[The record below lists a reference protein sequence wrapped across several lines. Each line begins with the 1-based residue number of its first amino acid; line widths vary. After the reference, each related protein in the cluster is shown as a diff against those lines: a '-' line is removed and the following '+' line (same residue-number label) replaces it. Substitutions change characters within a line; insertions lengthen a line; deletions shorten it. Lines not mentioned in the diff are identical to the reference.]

1 MRGHCD
7 GFDETVK
14 SRALVPI
21 SRSVT
26 TLSTHPVPASTP
38 ALPDA
43 APQALS
49 AEWRAQLA
57 ELLAQHAI
65 GLVHLSPHE
74 VDAALVDALTA
85 IGKFIGAD
93 RATLWR
99 TAPDRSQVVLAQ
111 EWQSAEARPLAADGR
126 TARLESAGAGPEDV
140 VLDYR
145 FVDPA
150 DGRGW
155 QDTDTGRT
163 LVVIPLR
170 VADRLIGVVRF
181 DAQCSTSWPASVH
194 AALQPFGDLCTSA
207 IVAQRAIAGLEA
219 SELRHRSVLDEVG
232 DVIVRVGPDGALS
245 YVNRAW
251 YELTGN
257 PIADTVGADPL
268 ANVHPEDR
276 ALAME
281 HMAAA
286 IAGEPGVREVR
297 FLAHGGDV
305 RWMEVKGRAVFDA
318 DGNLAGFSGVLHD
331 VSQRK
336 AAEARAQ
343 AAREEAERARDE
355 AELARDEAEQARDL
369 AERASRAK
377 SEFLSRMSHELRTP
391 LNAIL
396 GFTQLLEFA
405 ELGGEDA
412 DNLTMISR
420 AGRHLLSLI
429 NDTLDV
435 SRIESGRLSMS
446 LEPVPVADV
455 AQESLDLVRPDAANR
470 RLTLRTRGEGVA
482 PHVVADRQRLKQ
494 VLVNLLSNA
503 VKYNRTGGEVRIAWA
518 ATPAEAVPDGS
529 SAFGWLRM
537 EVSDTGQ
544 GIPAERFDDVFL
556 PFERIGAERTDVDG
570 SGIGLALAK
579 NLVDAMGGRIGVRSV
594 HGVGSTFYVDLPLA
608 NAVVLPVDD
617 PDGGGPDAA
626 DIDEGVH
633 RTVLYFEDNPSNT
646 MLMRRIFTRRPRIR
660 LLVAGDGE
668 TGLAMVGEHRP
679 DLVLLDLHLPGRSGE
694 EVLAAIRL
702 DPAIAAI
709 PVVIVTAD
717 LTPGIERRLN
727 EAGATEFLSKPVDI
741 GRLLT
746 VVDRELRVE

>member
-1 MRGHCD
+1 M
-7 GFDETVK
+7 
-14 SRALVPI
+14 
-21 SRSVT
+21 T
-26 TLSTHPVPASTP
+26 TLSTRPDPTPATPDAPTDSTP
-38 ALPDA
+38 
-43 APQALS
+43 
-49 AEWRAQLA
+49 AEWRARLA
-57 ELLAQHAI
+57 ELLMQHAI

-74 VDAALVDALTA
+74 VDAALVDALKE
-85 IGKFIGAD
+85 IGEFIGAE
-93 RATLWR
+93 RALLWR
-99 TAPDRSQVVLAQ
+99 TTPDRTQIVLAHEWQAPSAAAVPVEHRTANIEPAGGEREGFRFTDPSHGRDWLDDDGGRSFVVL
-111 EWQSAEARPLAADGR
+111 PL
-126 TARLESAGAGPEDV
+126 
-140 VLDYR
+140 
-145 FVDPA
+145 
-150 DGRGW
+150 
-155 QDTDTGRT
+155 Q
-163 LVVIPLR
+163 

-181 DAQCSTSWPASVH
+181 DAADSTPWPPSVR
-194 AALQPFGDLCTSA
+194 ALLSPFGDLCTSA

-268 ANVHPEDR
+268 ANVHPDDR

-318 DGNLAGFSGVLHD
+318 DGNLVGFSGVLHD

-355 AELARDEAEQARDL
+355 AERARDEAEEARDQ

-405 ELGGEDA
+405 ELSGEDA
-412 DNLTMISR
+412 DNLSMIIR

-446 LEPVPVADV
+446 LEPVPVESV
-455 AQESLDLVRPDAANR
+455 TQESLDLIRPDATSR
-470 RLTLRTRGEGVA
+470 RLTLRTRGEGPA

-503 VKYNRTGGEVRIAWA
+503 VKYNRTGGEIRVAWA
-518 ATPAEAVPDGS
+518 VAEPGTTPDIPS
-529 SAFGWLRM
+529 PLGWLRI

-579 NLVDAMGGRIGVRSV
+579 NLVEAMGGRIGVRSV
-594 HGVGSTFYVDLPLA
+594 PGVGSTFFVDLPLA
-608 NAVVLPVDD
+608 TVAMPDEHTTETDD
-617 PDGGGPDAA
+617 TSMDD
-626 DIDEGVH
+626 DTK
-633 RTVLYFEDNPSNT
+633 RTVLYIEDNPSNT
-646 MLMRRIFTRRPRIR
+646 MLMRRIFTRRPDVR
-660 LLVAGDGE
+660 LLVAADGE
-668 TGLAMVGEHRP
+668 SGLAMVSEHRP
-679 DLVLLDLHLPGRSGE
+679 DLVLLDLHLPGRHGE
-694 EVLAAIRL
+694 EVLDAIR
-702 DPAIAAI
+702 DTPEIAAT

-717 LTPGIERRLN
+717 LTPGIERRLSQ
-727 EAGATEFLSKPVDI
+727 AGATDFMSKPVDI

-746 VVDRELRVE
+746 VVDRELRVK

>member
-1 MRGHCD
+1 
-7 GFDETVK
+7 
-14 SRALVPI
+14 
-21 SRSVT
+21 VT
-26 TLSTHPVPASTP
+26 TLSTRPVADPTP
-38 ALPDA
+38 ATPDA
-43 APQALS
+43 LTDSAP

-57 ELLAQHAI
+57 ELLAEHAI
-65 GLVHLSPHE
+65 GLVHLSPQE
-74 VDAALVDALTA
+74 VDAALVAALKA
-85 IGKFIGAD
+85 IGEFIGAG
-93 RATLWR
+93 RASLWR
-99 TAPDRSQVVLAQ
+99 TATDRTQIVVAH
-111 EWQSAEARPLAADGR
+111 EWHADDAPALPLAHR
-126 TARLESAGAGPEDV
+126 TVRVEPFAAGPDGAPGF
-140 VLDYR
+140 R
-145 FVDPA
+145 FIDPA
-150 DGRGW
+150 DGRDW
-155 QDTDTGRT
+155 LAADED
-163 LVVIPLR
+163 LACVVLPLQ
-170 VADRLIGVVRF
+170 VADRLIGVIRF
-181 DAQCSTSWPASVH
+181 DAPGAMPWPPSVH
-194 AALQPFGDLCTSA
+194 ELLRPFGALCTSA

-219 SELRHRSVLDEVG
+219 SELRHRSVLDEVA

-286 IAGEPGVREVR
+286 IAGEPGGVREVR
-297 FLAHGGDV
+297 FLAHGGGV
-305 RWMEVKGRAVFDA
+305 RWMEVKGRAVFDG

-331 VSQRK
+331 VSLRK

-405 ELGGEDA
+405 ELSGEDA
-412 DNLTMISR
+412 DNLSMISR

-470 RLTLRTRGEGVA
+470 QLTLRTRGEGIA

-503 VKYNRTGGEVRIAWA
+503 VKYNRVGGEVRIAWA
-518 ATPAEAVPDGS
+518 VPSAETAPDLS
-529 SAFGWLRM
+529 SPLGWLRL
-537 EVSDTGQ
+537 EVSDTGL
-544 GIPAERFDDVFL
+544 GIPTERFEDIFL

-608 NAVVLPVDD
+608 APAVPADD
-617 PDGGGPDAA
+617 DAA
-626 DIDEGVH
+626 APVGDDSEDIT
-633 RTVLYFEDNPSNT
+633 RYTVLYVEDNPSNT
-646 MLMRRIFTRRPRIR
+646 MLMRRIFTRRPYIR
-660 LLVAGDGE
+660 LLVAADGD
-668 TGLAMVGEHRP
+668 TGLEMVGEHRP

-694 EVLAAIRL
+694 EVLAGIRL
-702 DPAIAAI
+702 DPAIAAT

-717 LTPGIERRLN
+717 LTAGIERRLH
-727 EAGATEFLSKPVDI
+727 EAGATDFMSKPVDI
-741 GRLLT
+741 GRLLH
-746 VVDRELRVE
+746 VVDRELRVV

>member
-1 MRGHCD
+1 MRP
-7 GFDETVK
+7 
-14 SRALVPI
+14 VPDATPA
-21 SRSVT
+21 SVT
-26 TLSTHPVPASTP
+26 EPAP
-38 ALPDA
+38 
-43 APQALS
+43 
-49 AEWRAQLA
+49 AEWRAQLS
-57 ELLAQHAI
+57 ELLARHAI

-74 VDAALVDALTA
+74 VDAALVDSLRA
-85 IGKFIGAD
+85 IGEFIGAG
-93 RATLWR
+93 RASLWR
-99 TAPDRSQVVLAQ
+99 TSADRTQILLAQ
-111 EWQSAEARPLAADGR
+111 EWHAPGSTPLPAEQR
-126 TARLESAGAGPEDV
+126 TIAVEPSDFLQDDDRAFV
-140 VLDYR
+140 VL
-145 FVDPA
+145 
-150 DGRGW
+150 
-155 QDTDTGRT
+155 
-163 LVVIPLR
+163 PLQ
-170 VADRLIGVVRF
+170 VADRLIGMVRF
-181 DAQCSTSWPASVH
+181 DAGADASWPPSVGQ
-194 AALQPFGDLCTSA
+194 LLRPFGELCTSA

-286 IAGEPGVREVR
+286 IAGEPGIREVR
-297 FLAHGGDV
+297 FIASGGGV

-318 DGNLAGFSGVLHD
+318 DGALAGFSGVLHD

-355 AELARDEAEQARDL
+355 AERARDDAEQARDL

-405 ELGGEDA
+405 ELTGEDA
-412 DNLTMISR
+412 DNLSMIIR

-518 ATPAEAVPDGS
+518 VPSAETAPDLVS
-529 SAFGWLRM
+529 PLGWLRI
-537 EVSDTGQ
+537 EVSDTGL
-544 GIPAERFDDVFL
+544 GIPAERFDDIFL

-608 NAVVLPVDD
+608 AAVV
-617 PDGGGPDAA
+617 PDGADADGPGPDGA
-626 DIDEGVH
+626 DAEDATK
-633 RTVLYFEDNPSNT
+633 RTVLYVEDNPSNT
-646 MLMRRIFTRRPRIR
+646 MLMRRIFTRRPHIR
-660 LLVAGDGE
+660 LLVAGDGDS
-668 TGLAMVGEHRP
+668 GLTMVGEHRP

-694 EVLAAIRL
+694 EVLAGIRL
-702 DPAIAAI
+702 DPAIAAT

-717 LTPGIERRLN
+717 LTAGIERRLG
-727 EAGATEFLSKPVDI
+727 EAGATDFMSKPVDI
-741 GRLLT
+741 GRLLD

>member
-1 MRGHCD
+1 M
-7 GFDETVK
+7 
-14 SRALVPI
+14 
-21 SRSVT
+21 T
-26 TLSTHPVPASTP
+26 TLSSRPVSDSTP
-38 ALPDA
+38 ATSA
-43 APQALS
+43 ASPESAPPQ
-49 AEWRAQLA
+49 WRAQLA
-57 ELLAQHAI
+57 ELLTRHAI
-65 GLVHLSPHE
+65 GLVHLSPQE
-74 VDAALVDALTA
+74 VDAALVDALRA
-85 IGKFIGAD
+85 IGEFIGAD
-93 RATLWR
+93 RGLLWR
-99 TAPDRSQVVLAQ
+99 TAPDRTQIVLAH
-111 EWQSAEARPLAADGR
+111 EWHKQGATPLPAERR
-126 TARLESAGAGPEDV
+126 TACVVSAGAGPDGAAGF
-140 VLDYR
+140 R
-145 FVDPA
+145 FTDPA
-150 DGRGW
+150 DGRDW
-155 QDTDTGRT
+155 LDDDEGRT
-163 LVVIPLR
+163 FIVLPLQ

-181 DAQCSTSWPASVH
+181 DAPDTTSWPPAVH
-194 AALQPFGDLCTSA
+194 RLLSPFGDLCTSA

-297 FLAHGGDV
+297 FLAHGGGV

-355 AELARDEAEQARDL
+355 AERARDEAEEARDL

-405 ELGGEDA
+405 ELSGEDA

-455 AQESLDLVRPDAANR
+455 AQESLDLIRPDAANR
-470 RLTLRTRGEGVA
+470 RLTLRTRGEGLA

-503 VKYNRTGGEVRIAWA
+503 VKYNRTGGEIRVAWA
-518 ATPAEAVPDGS
+518 VPTAETAPELS
-529 SAFGWLRM
+529 SPHGWLRM
-537 EVSDTGQ
+537 EVSDTGL
-544 GIPAERFDDVFL
+544 GIPAERFNDVFL
-556 PFERIGAERTDVDG
+556 PFERIGAERTDIDG

-608 NAVVLPVDD
+608 AAVVLPAAGDADD
-617 PDGGGPDAA
+617 AGPVGAEPEDQT
-626 DIDEGVH
+626 
-633 RTVLYFEDNPSNT
+633 RYTVLYIEDNPSNT
-646 MLMRRIFTRRPRIR
+646 MLMRRIFTRRPNIR
-660 LLVAGDGE
+660 LLVAGDGLS
-668 TGLAMVGEHRP
+668 GLAMVGEHRP
-679 DLVLLDLHLPGRSGE
+679 DLVLLDLHLPGRNGE
-694 EVLAAIRL
+694 EVLADIRL
-702 DPAIAAI
+702 DPAISAT

-717 LTPGIERRLN
+717 LTPGIERRLGQ
-727 EAGATEFLSKPVDI
+727 AGATDFMSKPVDI

>member
-1 MRGHCD
+1 M
-7 GFDETVK
+7 
-14 SRALVPI
+14 
-21 SRSVT
+21 T
-26 TLSTHPVPASTP
+26 TLSSRPVSDSTP
-38 ALPDA
+38 ATPDPLTEA
-43 APQALS
+43 AP

-57 ELLAQHAI
+57 ELLSRHAI
-65 GLVHLSPHE
+65 GLVHLSPQE
-74 VDAALVDALTA
+74 VDDALVAAHGA
-85 IGKFIGAD
+85 IGEFIGAG
-93 RATLWR
+93 RASLWR
-99 TAPDRSQVVLAQ
+99 AGPDRTQMVVAHEWHGAGATPLPAAQ
-111 EWQSAEARPLAADGR
+111 RTVRVEPLAADPDG
-126 TARLESAGAGPEDV
+126 TPG
-140 VLDYR
+140 YR
-145 FVDPA
+145 IIDPA
-150 DGRGW
+150 DGRDWLGPE
-155 QDTDTGRT
+155 QDLAYVG
-163 LVVIPLR
+163 LALR

-181 DAQCSTSWPASVH
+181 EALGALPWPPSVH
-194 AALQPFGDLCTSA
+194 QLLRPFGELCTSA

-268 ANVHPEDR
+268 ANVHPDDR

-297 FLAHGGDV
+297 FLAHGGGV

-355 AELARDEAEQARDL
+355 AERARDEAEQARDL

-405 ELGGEDA
+405 ELSDEDA
-412 DNLTMISR
+412 DNLSMIIR

-446 LEPVPVADV
+446 LEPVSVADV

-470 RLTLRTRGEGVA
+470 QLTLRTRGEGVD

-503 VKYNRTGGEVRIAWA
+503 VKYNRTGGEVRVAWA
-518 ATPAEAVPDGS
+518 VPSPETAPDLS
-529 SAFGWLRM
+529 SPLGWLRL
-537 EVSDTGQ
+537 EVSDTGL
-544 GIPAERFDDVFL
+544 GIPAERFDDIFL

-608 NAVVLPVDD
+608 TALVPAGDD
-617 PDGGGPDAA
+617 ADGAAPDGPDAEDA
-626 DIDEGVH
+626 T
-633 RTVLYFEDNPSNT
+633 RYTVLYVEDNPSNT
-646 MLMRRIFTRRPRIR
+646 MLMRRIFTRRPHIR
-660 LLVAGDGE
+660 LLVAADGS
-668 TGLAMVGEHRP
+668 TGLTMVGEHRP
-679 DLVLLDLHLPGRSGE
+679 DLVLLDLHLPGLSGE
-694 EVLAAIRL
+694 QVLAGIRL
-702 DPAIAAI
+702 DPAIAAT

-717 LTPGIERRLN
+717 LTAGIERRLN
-727 EAGATEFLSKPVDI
+727 EAGATDFMSKPVDI
-741 GRLLT
+741 GRLLH

>member
-1 MRGHCD
+1 
-7 GFDETVK
+7 
-14 SRALVPI
+14 
-21 SRSVT
+21 VT
-26 TLSTHPVPASTP
+26 TLSTYPVPASTP

-43 APQALS
+43 TTDSLS

-74 VDAALVDALTA
+74 VDAALVDALKA
-85 IGKFIGAD
+85 IGEFIGAD

-99 TAPDRSQVVLAQ
+99 TATDRTQVVLAQ
-111 EWQSAEARPLAADGR
+111 EWQSPRAAPLSADRR
-126 TARLESAGAGPEDV
+126 TARLEPIGAAPDDV
-140 VLDYR
+140 ALDYL
-145 FVDPA
+145 FIDPS
-150 DGRGW
+150 DGRDW
-155 QDTDTGRT
+155 QDTYESRA

-170 VADRLIGVVRF
+170 VEDRLIGVVRF
-181 DAQCSTSWPASVH
+181 DAEGSTSWPAGVH
-194 AALQPFGDLCTSA
+194 QLLQPFGDLSTSA

-276 ALAME
+276 ELAME

-286 IAGEPGVREVR
+286 IAGAPGGVREVR
-297 FLAHGGDV
+297 FLAQGGDV
-305 RWMEVKGRAVFDA
+305 RWMEVTGRAVFDA

-331 VSQRK
+331 VTLRK

-355 AELARDEAEQARDL
+355 AERARDEAEQARDL

-396 GFTQLLEFA
+396 GFTQLLEFS

-412 DNLTMISR
+412 DNLSMIIR

-446 LEPVPVADV
+446 MEPVPVGDV
-455 AQESLDLVRPDAANR
+455 AQESLDLVRPDAGNR
-470 RLTLRTRGEGVA
+470 RLTLRIGGDGVA

-503 VKYNRTGGEVRIAWA
+503 VKYNRIGGEVRVTWA
-518 ATPAEAVPDGS
+518 ATPVDAVPDGS
-529 SAFGWLRM
+529 SPFGWLRM

-544 GIPAERFDDVFL
+544 GIPVERFDDVFL
-556 PFERIGAERTDVDG
+556 PFERIGAERTAVEG
-570 SGIGLALAK
+570 AGIGLALAK

-594 HGVGSTFYVDLPLA
+594 PGAGSTFYVDLPLA
-608 NAVVLPVDD
+608 KAVVPSVDD
-617 PDGGGPDAA
+617 EDGSGPDAA
-626 DIDEGVH
+626 DVEEETYQ
-633 RTVLYFEDNPSNT
+633 TVLYIEDNPSNT
-646 MLMRRIFTRRPRIR
+646 MLMRRIFTRRPDVR
-660 LLVAGDGE
+660 LLVAADGD

-679 DLVLLDLHLPGRSGE
+679 DLVLLDLHLPGLSGE
-694 EVLAAIRL
+694 EVLTEIRL
-702 DPAIAAI
+702 DPAIAAT
-709 PVVIVTAD
+709 PVVMVTAD
-717 LTPGIERRLN
+717 LTPGTERRLTL
-727 EAGATEFLSKPVDI
+727 AGATEFLSKPVDI
-741 GRLLT
+741 GRLLS
-746 VVDRELRVE
+746 VVDRELRVK

>member
-1 MRGHCD
+1 V
-7 GFDETVK
+7 FDESVK
-14 SRALVPI
+14 SRARKPI
-21 SRSVT
+21 SRLVT
-26 TLSTHPVPASTP
+26 TLSIRPVTGSTP
-38 ALPDA
+38 TTPTTPDDV
-43 APQALS
+43 P

-57 ELLAQHAI
+57 ELLSQHAI
-65 GLVHLSPHE
+65 GLVQLSSHE
-74 VDAALVDALTA
+74 VDAALVAALKA
-85 IGKFIGAD
+85 IGEFIGAG
-93 RATLWR
+93 RASLWR
-99 TAPDRSQVVLAQ
+99 SAADRTQIVLAQ
-111 EWQSAEARPLAADGR
+111 EWDSPGATPLPAELR
-126 TARLESAGAGPEDV
+126 TMRVESIGAGADDSAPG
-140 VLDYR
+140 YR
-145 FVDPA
+145 FVDQSNGHDWL
-150 DGRGW
+150 DGCEDRAF
-155 QDTDTGRT
+155 
-163 LVVIPLR
+163 VVIPLH

-181 DAQCSTSWPASVH
+181 DAGGTTWWAPSVGR
-194 AALQPFGDLCTSA
+194 LLRPFGELCISA

-281 HMAAA
+281 HMAEAM
-286 IAGEPGVREVR
+286 AGKPGVREVR
-297 FLAHGGDV
+297 FLAQGGGV

-318 DGNLAGFSGVLHD
+318 DGHLVGFSGVLHD
-331 VSQRK
+331 VTLRK

-355 AELARDEAEQARDL
+355 AELARDEAEKARDL

-412 DNLTMISR
+412 ENLDMIIK

-446 LEPVPVADV
+446 MEPVPVNDV
-455 AQESLDLVRPDAANR
+455 AQESLDLVRPDAASR
-470 RLTLRTRGEGVA
+470 RLKLRVRGEGVA

-494 VLVNLLSNA
+494 VLVNILSNS
-503 VKYNRTGGEVRIAWA
+503 VKYNRVGGEIRIAWA
-518 ATPAEAVPDGS
+518 VRAADTAPDLTS
-529 SAFGWLRM
+529 PHGWLRI
-537 EVSDTGQ
+537 EVSDTGL

-579 NLVDAMGGRIGVRSV
+579 NLVEAMGGRIGVRSV
-594 HGVGSTFYVDLPLA
+594 QGVGSTFYVDLPLA
-608 NAVVLPVDD
+608 AVAVPDLDDANPDDVDGTA
-617 PDGGGPDAA
+617 PAGAEIEDGSK
-626 DIDEGVH
+626 
-633 RTVLYFEDNPSNT
+633 RTVLYVEDNPSNT
-646 MLMRRIFTRRPRIR
+646 MLMRRIFTRRPHVRF
-660 LLVAGDGE
+660 LVAADGE
-668 TGLAMVGEHRP
+668 SGLAMVGEHRP
-679 DLVLLDLHLPGRSGE
+679 DLVLLDLHLPGRSGD
-694 EVLAAIRL
+694 EVLTEIRL
-702 DPAIAAI
+702 DPEISAT

-717 LTPGIERRLN
+717 LTPGTERRLSD
-727 EAGATEFLSKPVDI
+727 AGATDFMSKPVDI
-741 GRLLT
+741 GRLLQ
-746 VVDRELRVE
+746 VVDRELCVE

>member
-1 MRGHCD
+1 
-7 GFDETVK
+7 
-14 SRALVPI
+14 
-21 SRSVT
+21 VT
-26 TLSTHPVPASTP
+26 TLSTRPVADPTP
-38 ALPDA
+38 ATPDA
-43 APQALS
+43 LTDSAP

-57 ELLAQHAI
+57 ELLAEHAI
-65 GLVHLSPHE
+65 GLVHLSPQE
-74 VDAALVDALTA
+74 VDAALVAALKA
-85 IGKFIGAD
+85 IGEFIGAG
-93 RATLWR
+93 RASLWR
-99 TAPDRSQVVLAQ
+99 TATDRTQIVVAH
-111 EWQSAEARPLAADGR
+111 EWHAGSATALPAAHRTVRVEPLAAGPDG
-126 TARLESAGAGPEDV
+126 APG
-140 VLDYR
+140 YR
-145 FVDPA
+145 FIDPA
-150 DGRGW
+150 DGRDW
-155 QDTDTGRT
+155 LAADED
-163 LVVIPLR
+163 LAFAVLPLQ
-170 VADRLIGVVRF
+170 VADRLIGVIRF
-181 DAQCSTSWPASVH
+181 DALGAVPWPPSVH
-194 AALQPFGDLCTSA
+194 ELLLPFGALCTSA

-219 SELRHRSVLDEVG
+219 SELRHRSVLDEVA

-257 PIADTVGADPL
+257 PIVDTVGADPL

-276 ALAME
+276 ELAME

-286 IAGEPGVREVR
+286 MAGEPGGVREVR
-297 FLAHGGDV
+297 FLAQGGGV
-305 RWMEVKGRAVFDA
+305 RWMEVKGRAVFDG

-405 ELGGEDA
+405 ELSGEDA
-412 DNLTMISR
+412 DNLSMISR

-446 LEPVPVADV
+446 LEPVSVADV
-455 AQESLDLVRPDAANR
+455 AKESLDLVRTDAANR
-470 RLTLRTRGEGVA
+470 QLTLRTRGEGVA

-518 ATPAEAVPDGS
+518 VPSAETAPDLS
-529 SAFGWLRM
+529 SPLGWLRL
-537 EVSDTGQ
+537 EVSDTGL
-544 GIPAERFDDVFL
+544 GIPTERFEDIFL
-556 PFERIGAERTDVDG
+556 PFERIGAERTDIDG

-608 NAVVLPVDD
+608 SAVAPAGDD
-617 PDGGGPDAA
+617 ADGTTA
-626 DIDEGVH
+626 DGADSEDVTKY
-633 RTVLYFEDNPSNT
+633 TVLYVEDNPSNT
-646 MLMRRIFTRRPRIR
+646 MLMRRIFTRRPHIR
-660 LLVAGDGE
+660 LLVAADGD
-668 TGLAMVGEHRP
+668 TGLEMVGEHRP

-694 EVLAAIRL
+694 EVLAGIRL
-702 DPAIAAI
+702 DPAIAAT

-717 LTPGIERRLN
+717 LTAGIERRLHD
-727 EAGATEFLSKPVDI
+727 AGATDFMSKPVDI
-741 GRLLT
+741 GRLLH
-746 VVDRELRVE
+746 VVDRELRVA

>member
-1 MRGHCD
+1 M
-7 GFDETVK
+7 
-14 SRALVPI
+14 
-21 SRSVT
+21 
-26 TLSTHPVPASTP
+26 
-38 ALPDA
+38 PDSA
-43 APQALS
+43 TAALS

-74 VDAALVDALTA
+74 VDAALVDALKA
-85 IGKFIGAD
+85 IGEFIDAD

-99 TAPDRSQVVLAQ
+99 TAPDRTQVVLAQ
-111 EWQSAEARPLAADGR
+111 EWQSQGATPLSADRR
-126 TARLESAGAGPEDV
+126 TARLEPIGAGPDDV
-140 VLDYR
+140 ALDYL
-145 FVDPA
+145 FIDPS

-155 QDTDTGRT
+155 QDTHEDRV

-181 DAQCSTSWPASVH
+181 DAQRSTSWPTSVH
-194 AALQPFGDLCTSA
+194 QLLQPFGDLCTSA

-257 PIADTVGADPL
+257 PIVDTVGADPL

-276 ALAME
+276 ELAME

-286 IAGEPGVREVR
+286 IAGEPGGVREVR
-297 FLAHGGDV
+297 FLAQGGDV
-305 RWMEVKGRAVFDA
+305 RWMEVTGRAVFDA

-331 VSQRK
+331 VTLRK

-355 AELARDEAEQARDL
+355 AERARDEAEQARDL

-396 GFTQLLEFA
+396 GFTQLLEFS

-412 DNLTMISR
+412 DNLSMIIR

-446 LEPVPVADV
+446 LEPVPVGDV
-455 AQESLDLVRPDAANR
+455 AQESLDLVRPDAGNR
-470 RLTLRTRGEGVA
+470 RLTLRIGGEGVA

-503 VKYNRTGGEVRIAWA
+503 VKYNRVGGEVRVTWA
-518 ATPAEAVPDGS
+518 ATPVDAVPDDAS
-529 SAFGWLRM
+529 PFGWLRM
-537 EVSDTGQ
+537 EVADTGQ
-544 GIPAERFDDVFL
+544 GIPVERFDDVFL
-556 PFERIGAERTDVDG
+556 PFERIGAERTAVEG

-594 HGVGSTFYVDLPLA
+594 PGSGSTFYVDLPLA
-608 NAVVLPVDD
+608 KAVVPSVEDED
-617 PDGGGPDAA
+617 TSGPDAA
-626 DIDEGVH
+626 DVEEEAQQ
-633 RTVLYFEDNPSNT
+633 TVLYVEDNPSNT
-646 MLMRRIFTRRPRIR
+646 MLMRRIFTRRPDVR
-660 LLVAGDGE
+660 LLVAADGD

-679 DLVLLDLHLPGRSGE
+679 DLVLLDLHLPGLSGE
-694 EVLAAIRL
+694 EVLTEIRL
-702 DPAIAAI
+702 DPAIAAT
-709 PVVIVTAD
+709 PVVMVTAD
-717 LTPGIERRLN
+717 LAPGTERRLTL
-727 EAGATEFLSKPVDI
+727 AGATEFLSKPVDI
-741 GRLLT
+741 GRLLS
-746 VVDRELRVE
+746 VVDRELRVK

>member
-1 MRGHCD
+1 LLGHCD
-7 GFDETVK
+7 GSGETVK
-14 SRALVPI
+14 SRARAPI
-21 SRSVT
+21 SDPVPNLS
-26 TLSTHPVPASTP
+26 TLSVSDSVPATRD
-38 ALPDA
+38 ALTES
-43 APQALS
+43 AP
-49 AEWRAQLA
+49 AEWRTRLA

-65 GLVHLSPHE
+65 GFLHLSPPE
-74 VDAALVDALTA
+74 VDAALVAALKA
-85 IGKFIGAD
+85 IGEFIGAG
-93 RATLWR
+93 RASLWR
-99 TAPDRSQVVLAQ
+99 SAPDRTQIVLAH
-111 EWQSAEARPLAADGR
+111 EWHATGATPLPAGARTVRVEPVAAGPDDVAAGYRLIDPVDGR
-126 TARLESAGAGPEDV
+126 DWLDAGAGPA
-140 VLDYR
+140 Y
-145 FVDPA
+145 
-150 DGRGW
+150 
-155 QDTDTGRT
+155 
-163 LVVIPLR
+163 VVIPLQ

-181 DAQCSTSWPASVH
+181 DAAGAEPWPSAVH
-194 AALQPFGDLCTSA
+194 RLLGPFGELCTNA

-232 DVIVRVGPDGALS
+232 DVIVRIGPDGALS

-251 YELTGN
+251 SELTGN

-286 IAGEPGVREVR
+286 IAGKPGVREVR

-318 DGNLAGFSGVLHD
+318 DGNMAGFSGVLHD
-331 VSQRK
+331 VTQRR

-355 AELARDEAEQARDL
+355 AERARDEAEQAREQ

-405 ELGGEDA
+405 ELSGEDA
-412 DNLTMISR
+412 DNLSMISR

-455 AQESLDLVRPDAANR
+455 AKESLDLVRTDAADR
-470 RLTLRTRGEGVA
+470 RLTLRTRAEGVA

-503 VKYNRTGGEVRIAWA
+503 VKYNRAGGEVRIAWA
-518 ATPAEAVPDGS
+518 VPSAETAPDLAS
-529 SAFGWLRM
+529 PFGWLRI
-537 EVSDTGQ
+537 EVSDTGL
-544 GIPAERFDDVFL
+544 GIAADRFDDLFL
-556 PFERIGAERTDVDG
+556 PFERLGAERTEIEG
-570 SGIGLALAK
+570 TGIGLALAK

-594 HGVGSTFYVDLPLA
+594 RGVGSTFYVDLPRA
-608 NAVVLPVDD
+608 EVAVPVDDD
-617 PDGGGPDAA
+617 PDGADPDSA
-626 DIDEGVH
+626 DIEDSAAH
-633 RTVLYFEDNPSNT
+633 TVLYIEDNPSNT
-646 MLMRRIFTRRPRIR
+646 MLMRRIFTRRPQVR

-668 TGLAMVGEHRP
+668 AGLAMVGEHRP
-679 DLVLLDLHLPGRSGE
+679 DLVLLDLHLPRRSGE
-694 EVLAAIRL
+694 EVLAEIRR
-702 DPAIAAI
+702 DPAISAT

-717 LTPGIERRLN
+717 LTPGTERRLS
-727 EAGATEFLSKPVDI
+727 EAGATDFMSKPVDI
-741 GRLLT
+741 GRLLH

>member
-1 MRGHCD
+1 
-7 GFDETVK
+7 
-14 SRALVPI
+14 
-21 SRSVT
+21 VT
-26 TLSTHPVPASTP
+26 TLSISPASATTP
-38 ALPDA
+38 ATPDA
-43 APQALS
+43 LTESAP

-57 ELLAQHAI
+57 ELLAKHAI
-65 GLVHLSPHE
+65 GLVHLSPLE
-74 VDAALVDALTA
+74 VDAALVAGLETIA
-85 IGKFIGAD
+85 EFIGAG
-93 RATLWR
+93 RASLWR
-99 TAPDRSQVVLAQ
+99 TALDRTQIVVTH
-111 EWQSAEARPLAADGR
+111 EWHGPGASPLPMEKR
-126 TARLESAGAGPEDV
+126 TARVESLAGGSDDVAPGFRLLDPSADRGWLDADDARAFV
-140 VLDYR
+140 VL
-145 FVDPA
+145 
-150 DGRGW
+150 
-155 QDTDTGRT
+155 
-163 LVVIPLR
+163 PLQ

-181 DAQCSTSWPASVH
+181 DALDARPWPFWVH
-194 AALQPFGDLCTSA
+194 LLLRPFGELCTSA

-232 DVIVRVGPDGALS
+232 DVIVRVGPDGTLS

-251 YELTGN
+251 FELTGN

-268 ANVHPEDR
+268 VNVHPEDR
-276 ALAME
+276 TLAME

-297 FLAHGGDV
+297 FLAHDGDV

-318 DGNLAGFSGVLHD
+318 DGHVAGFSGVLHD

-355 AELARDEAEQARDL
+355 AERARDEAEQARDL

-405 ELGGEDA
+405 ELSGEDA
-412 DNLTMISR
+412 DNLSMIIR

-446 LEPVPVADV
+446 LEPVPVADL

-518 ATPAEAVPDGS
+518 VPSAETAPDV
-529 SAFGWLRM
+529 AAPFGWLRI
-537 EVSDTGQ
+537 EVSDTGL
-544 GIPAERFDDVFL
+544 GIPAERFGDIFL
-556 PFERIGAERTDVDG
+556 PFERLGAERTDVEG

-608 NAVVLPVDD
+608 TVTMPAAGDADVAG
-617 PDGGGPDAA
+617 PDGGGTD
-626 DIDEGVH
+626 DDTH
-633 RTVLYFEDNPSNT
+633 HTVLYIEDNPSNT
-646 MLMRRIFTRRPRIR
+646 MLMRRIFTRRPQIR
-660 LLVAGDGE
+660 FLVAADGE
-668 TGLAMVGEHRP
+668 SGLSMVREHRP
-679 DLVLLDLHLPGRSGE
+679 DLVLLDLHLPKRSGE
-694 EVLAAIRL
+694 EVLAEIRL
-702 DPAIAAI
+702 DQAIAAT

-717 LTPGIERRLN
+717 LTPGIERRLT
-727 EAGATEFLSKPVDI
+727 EAGATDFMGKPVDI
-741 GRLLT
+741 ARLLH

>member
-1 MRGHCD
+1 
-7 GFDETVK
+7 
-14 SRALVPI
+14 
-21 SRSVT
+21 VT
-26 TLSTHPVPASTP
+26 TLSTRPVSDATP
-38 ALPDA
+38 AAPVAPTDA
-43 APQALS
+43 APAQ
-49 AEWRAQLA
+49 WRAQLA
-57 ELLAQHAI
+57 ELLTRHAI
-65 GLVHLSPHE
+65 GLVHLSPQE
-74 VDAALVDALTA
+74 VDAALVDALKA
-85 IGKFIGAD
+85 IGEFIGAD
-93 RATLWR
+93 RALLWL
-99 TAPDRSQVVLAQ
+99 TAPDRTQIVLAH
-111 EWQSAEARPLAADGR
+111 EWHEATATPLPAERRTAGVEPTEAGPDATAAGFRFTDPANGRDWLDDDEGR
-126 TARLESAGAGPEDV
+126 TFL
-140 VLDYR
+140 VL
-145 FVDPA
+145 
-150 DGRGW
+150 
-155 QDTDTGRT
+155 
-163 LVVIPLR
+163 PLQ

-181 DAQCSTSWPASVH
+181 DAPDTTSWPPSVH
-194 AALQPFGDLCTSA
+194 RLLSPFGDLCTSA

-297 FLAHGGDV
+297 FLAHGGGV

-355 AELARDEAEQARDL
+355 AERARDEAEKARDL

-405 ELGGEDA
+405 ELSGEDA

-455 AQESLDLVRPDAANR
+455 AQESLDLIRPDAANR

-503 VKYNRTGGEVRIAWA
+503 VKYNRNGGEIRVAWA
-518 ATPAEAVPDGS
+518 VPITETAPELPS
-529 SAFGWLRM
+529 PNGWLRI
-537 EVSDTGQ
+537 EVSDTGL

-608 NAVVLPVDD
+608 TVVLPVAVDAD
-617 PDGGGPDAA
+617 SSGPVGAEVEEA
-626 DIDEGVH
+626 TRH
-633 RTVLYFEDNPSNT
+633 TVLYIEDNPSNT
-646 MLMRRIFTRRPRIR
+646 MLMRRIFTRRPKIR
-660 LLVAGDGE
+660 LLVAGDGKS
-668 TGLAMVGEHRP
+668 GLEMVGEHRP
-679 DLVLLDLHLPGRSGE
+679 DLVLLDLHLPGLSGE
-694 EVLAAIRL
+694 EVLSEIRR
-702 DPAIAAI
+702 DAAIAAT

-717 LTPGIERRLN
+717 LTPGIERRLSQ
-727 EAGATEFLSKPVDI
+727 AGATDFMSKPVDI

-746 VVDRELRVE
+746 VVDAELRVE

>member
-1 MRGHCD
+1 M
-7 GFDETVK
+7 
-14 SRALVPI
+14 
-21 SRSVT
+21 
-26 TLSTHPVPASTP
+26 
-38 ALPDA
+38 PDA
-43 APQALS
+43 PSDSLS

-65 GLVHLSPHE
+65 GLLHLSPHE
-74 VDAALVDALTA
+74 VDAALVDALQA
-85 IGKFIGAD
+85 IGEFIGAD

-99 TAPDRSQVVLAQ
+99 TAADRTQVVLAQ
-111 EWQSAEARPLAADGR
+111 EWQSPGSAPLSADR
-126 TARLESAGAGPEDV
+126 RMARLEPVGAGPDDV
-140 VLDYR
+140 AVDYR
-145 FVDPA
+145 FIDPS

-155 QDTDTGRT
+155 DTVEDRA

-170 VADRLIGVVRF
+170 VANRLIGVVRF
-181 DAQCSTSWPASVH
+181 DAQGSTSWPAGVH
-194 AALQPFGDLCTSA
+194 QLLQPFGYLCTSA

-286 IAGEPGVREVR
+286 IAGEPGGVREVR

-305 RWMEVKGRAVFDA
+305 RWMEVTGRAVFDA

-331 VSQRK
+331 VTLRK

-355 AELARDEAEQARDL
+355 AERARDEAEQARDL

-396 GFTQLLEFA
+396 GFTQLLEFS

-412 DNLTMISR
+412 DNLSMIIR

-446 LEPVPVADV
+446 LEPVPVGDV
-455 AQESLDLVRPDAANR
+455 AQESLDLVRPDAGNR
-470 RLTLRTRGEGVA
+470 RLTLRIGGEGVA

-503 VKYNRTGGEVRIAWA
+503 VKYNRIGGEVKVAWA
-518 ATPAEAVPDGS
+518 ATPVDALPDAS
-529 SAFGWLRM
+529 SPFGWLRM
-537 EVSDTGQ
+537 EVADTGQ

-594 HGVGSTFYVDLPLA
+594 PGVGSTFYVDLPLA
-608 NAVVLPVDD
+608 KAVVLPVDD
-617 PDGGGPDAA
+617 ADGAGPDAA
-626 DIDEGVH
+626 DVEEEAQQ
-633 RTVLYFEDNPSNT
+633 TVLYIEDNPSNT
-646 MLMRRIFTRRPRIR
+646 MLMRRIFTRRPEVR
-660 LLVAGDGE
+660 LLVAGDGD

-679 DLVLLDLHLPGRSGE
+679 DLVLLDLHLPGLSGE
-694 EVLAAIRL
+694 EVLTEIRL
-702 DPAIAAI
+702 DPAIAAT
-709 PVVIVTAD
+709 PVVMVTAD
-717 LTPGIERRLN
+717 LTPGTERRLTT
-727 EAGATEFLSKPVDI
+727 AGATEFLSKPVDI
-741 GRLLT
+741 GRLLS
-746 VVDRELRVE
+746 VVDRELRVK

>member
-1 MRGHCD
+1 MRPMPD
-7 GFDETVK
+7 VVTAEPAER
-14 SRALVPI
+14 RA
-21 SRSVT
+21 
-26 TLSTHPVPASTP
+26 
-38 ALPDA
+38 
-43 APQALS
+43 
-49 AEWRAQLA
+49 ELA
-57 ELLAQHAI
+57 ELLTRHAI
-65 GLVHLSPHE
+65 GLVHLSPQE
-74 VDAALVDALTA
+74 VDGALVDALQA
-85 IGKFIGAD
+85 IGEFIEAG

-99 TAPDRSQVVLAQ
+99 TAADRTQIVLAQ
-111 EWQSAEARPLAADGR
+111 EWYAPGLAPLPAEQRAVPVEEAEAGTAAFVLPL
-126 TARLESAGAGPEDV
+126 
-140 VLDYR
+140 
-145 FVDPA
+145 
-150 DGRGW
+150 
-155 QDTDTGRT
+155 Q
-163 LVVIPLR
+163 

-181 DAQCSTSWPASVH
+181 DPLGADPWPESVRRQLH
-194 AALQPFGDLCTSA
+194 PFGELCTSA

-276 ALAME
+276 ELAME

-297 FLAHGGDV
+297 FLAHGGGV

-318 DGNLAGFSGVLHD
+318 DGVLAGFSGVLHD

-355 AELARDEAEQARDL
+355 AERARDEAEQARDL

-405 ELGGEDA
+405 ELSGEDA
-412 DNLTMISR
+412 DNLSMIIR

-446 LEPVPVADV
+446 LEPVPVEDV
-455 AQESLDLVRPDAANR
+455 AKESLDLVRPDAANR

-503 VKYNRTGGEVRIAWA
+503 VKYNRTGGEVRIAWGVP
-518 ATPAEAVPDGS
+518 PAESAPDLS
-529 SAFGWLRM
+529 SPLGWLRL
-537 EVSDTGQ
+537 EVSDTGL
-544 GIPAERFDDVFL
+544 GIPAERFDDIFL
-556 PFERIGAERTDVDG
+556 PFERIGAERTDIDG
-570 SGIGLALAK
+570 SGIGLALSK

-608 NAVVLPVDD
+608 NAVLPA
-617 PDGGGPDAA
+617 PADGDGAGPAGEEVE
-626 DIDEGVH
+626 EGTRH
-633 RTVLYFEDNPSNT
+633 TVLYIEDNPSNT
-646 MLMRRIFTRRPRIR
+646 MLMRRIFTRRPQIR
-660 LLVAGDGE
+660 LLVAGDGD

-679 DLVLLDLHLPGRSGE
+679 DLVLLDLHLPGRDGE
-694 EVLAAIRL
+694 EVLAGIRR
-702 DPAIAAI
+702 DPAIAAT

-717 LTPGIERRLN
+717 LTAGIERRLT
-727 EAGATEFLSKPVDI
+727 EAGATEFMSKPVDI
-741 GRLLT
+741 GRLLH
-746 VVDRELRVE
+746 VVDRELRVA

>member
-1 MRGHCD
+1 M
-7 GFDETVK
+7 
-14 SRALVPI
+14 SRL
-21 SRSVT
+21 VT
-26 TLSTHPVPASTP
+26 TLSIRPEPGSVPATP
-38 ALPDA
+38 NALPDA
-43 APQALS
+43 AP
-49 AEWRAQLA
+49 AEWRARLA

-65 GLVHLSPHE
+65 GMMHLSPQE
-74 VDAALVDALTA
+74 VDAALAAALEG
-85 IGKFIGAD
+85 IGEFIGAG
-93 RATLWR
+93 RASLWR
-99 TAPDRSQVVLAQ
+99 TAPDRTQVVLAH
-111 EWQSAEARPLAADGR
+111 EWQSPSVPPPPAGLRTVRVEPATDGYRFVELADGR
-126 TARLESAGAGPEDV
+126 DWLGDG
-140 VLDYR
+140 
-145 FVDPA
+145 A
-150 DGRGW
+150 DGAS
-155 QDTDTGRT
+155 
-163 LVVIPLR
+163 VVIPLQ

-181 DAQCSTSWPASVH
+181 DALGATSWPPSVH
-194 AALQPFGDLCTSA
+194 RQLQPFGELCTSA
-207 IVAQRAIAGLEA
+207 IVTQRAIAGLEA

-232 DVIVRVGPDGALS
+232 DVIVRVGADGTLS

-276 ALAME
+276 ELAME

-286 IAGEPGVREVR
+286 IAGKPGVREVR
-297 FLAHGGDV
+297 FLAHDGGV

-318 DGNLAGFSGVLHD
+318 DGNLAGLSGVLHD
-331 VSQRK
+331 VTLRK

-355 AELARDEAEQARDL
+355 AELARDEAEKARDL

-396 GFTQLLEFA
+396 GFSQLLEFA
-405 ELGGEDA
+405 ELTGEDA
-412 DNLTMISR
+412 DNLSMINR

-446 LEPVPVADV
+446 LEPVPVSDV
-455 AQESLDLVRPDAANR
+455 AQESLDLIRPDAANR
-470 RLTLRTRGEGVA
+470 RLTLRIRGEGVA

-503 VKYNRTGGEVRIAWA
+503 VKYNRVGGEVRVAWA
-518 ATPAEAVPDGS
+518 VPSGETAPDLAS
-529 SAFGWLRM
+529 PCGWLRI
-537 EVSDTGQ
+537 EVSDTGV
-544 GIPAERFDDVFL
+544 GIPAERFDDIFL

-608 NAVVLPVDD
+608 AAVVPTPDD
-617 PDGGGPDAA
+617 TDGAA
-626 DIDEGVH
+626 PAGVETEDSTR
-633 RTVLYFEDNPSNT
+633 RTVLYIEDNPSNT
-646 MLMRRIFTRRPRIR
+646 MLMRRILTRRPNIR
-660 LLVAGDGE
+660 LLVAADGDS
-668 TGLAMVGEHRP
+668 GLAMVGEHRP
-679 DLVLLDLHLPGRSGE
+679 DLVLLDLHLPGRSGDQ
-694 EVLAAIRL
+694 VLAEIRR
-702 DPAIAAI
+702 DPAISAI

-717 LTPGIERRLN
+717 LTAGTERRLR
-727 EAGATEFLSKPVDI
+727 EAGATDFMSKPVDI
-741 GRLLT
+741 GRLLA